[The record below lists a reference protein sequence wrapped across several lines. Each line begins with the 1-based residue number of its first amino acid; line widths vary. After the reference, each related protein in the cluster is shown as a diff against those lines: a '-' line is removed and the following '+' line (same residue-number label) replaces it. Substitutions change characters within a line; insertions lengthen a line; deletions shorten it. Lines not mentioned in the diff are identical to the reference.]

1 MSLLQR
7 IMKSKFVIGQVLI
20 APNYLLE
27 VVGCKPQGD
36 QSRSFDISQM
46 IKHGTF
52 FIRIINCDIHVIL
65 RLQVS
70 QDMSD
75 KTKMTAELYF
85 YQTKQSLLEI
95 WRA

>member
-36 QSRSFDISQM
+36 QVRSFDIYISQM

-52 FIRIINCDIHVIL
+52 FMRIINCDIHVIL

-75 KTKMTAELYF
+75 KTKMTAELYV

-95 WRA
+95 